1 MPAVSRRPRIAQPP
15 IPAAVAPPDHE
26 HTVLVLQGGGA
37 LGAYQAGAFEGFAAA
52 GALPDW
58 VAGVSIGAINGA
70 LIAGNPPERRVPRL
84 REFWDRVSAMS
95 PTVDAAL
102 LEPARPLFNRL
113 SAVSA
118 TMFGIPGFF
127 RLRTPLDSLGA
138 LGVYDT
144 EPLRETL
151 LELVDFDLL
160 NSGGVRLSV
169 GAVNV
174 RTGNSVYF
182 DNTQCRLGVE
192 HIMASG
198 ALPPGFPPVEIDG
211 ELYWD
216 GGIVSNS
223 PLWFVLDEAPAIDAL
238 ILQVDLFS
246 ARGAAPTDLD
256 EVQERSK
263 DIQYSSK
270 TRFNSTQL
278 RQRMQ
283 LKSAFR
289 RLLDKLPAK
298 LREDPDV
305 AFLTQASLR
314 TEISLVQ
321 LINRHDT
328 RSSSFKDYEF
338 SRATVNELWNAGRD
352 DVRRTVSHPEWCR
365 ATQHHEGLREFD
377 LTR

>member
-1 MPAVSRRPRIAQPP
+1 MPAVSRRPRKAPSP
-15 IPAAVAPPDHE
+15 SLAAVAPPDHE

-70 LIAGNPPERRVPRL
+70 LIAGNPPEQRVARL

-95 PTVDAAL
+95 PAVDAAL
-102 LEPARPLFNRL
+102 LEPARPLFNRM
-113 SAVSA
+113 SAASA

-127 RLRTPLDSLGA
+127 RLRTPLNALGA

-151 LELVDFDLL
+151 RELVDFELL
-160 NSGGVRLSV
+160 NSGRVRLSV

-174 RTGNSVYF
+174 RSGNSVYF
-182 DNTQCRLGVE
+182 DNTQCHLGVE
-192 HIMASG
+192 HIMASA
-198 ALPPGFPPVEIDG
+198 ALPPGFPPVAIGG

-223 PLWFVLDEAPAIDAL
+223 PLWFVLDEAPDIDAL

-283 LKSAFR
+283 LKAAFR

-298 LREDPDV
+298 LRDDPDV
-305 AFLTQASLR
+305 AFLARASLR